1 MNNLLVVISG
11 PSGGG
16 KGTIINELIS
26 RNKDEYKRIST
37 YTTRGKRPDEEES
50 KQYHFITQEE
60 YDELDSKGKLIAKNK
75 VDGECY
81 RSTTYRCG
89 VR

>member
-26 RNKDEYKRIST
+26 RNEDEYRRIST
-37 YTTRGKRPDEEES
+37 YTTRNKRPDEEES
-50 KQYHFITQEE
+50 KQYHFITRKE
-60 YDELDSKGKLIAKNK
+60 YDELDSKGKLVAKNE
-75 VDGECY
+75 VDGEYY
-81 RSTTYRCG
+81 RSTTYRYG
-89 VR
+89 SR